1 MNTKDKEG
9 RTPLIN
15 AVIDE
20 QPSKLVLVLLENGAK
35 INIQDKEGKT
45 ALMYSASASDKS
57 DNVLILLLNGAK
69 INMQDKMGYTALKY
83 AVKNENNNII
93 KLLLYADAKVNLPSN
108 IGVTPLMSAA
118 YNNNHDIVKILLE
131 NGAKINLQTQFG
143 DTVYNMAR
151 DGRGDE
157 KIIQLLNMAR
167 DREFENRE
175 VKKKREEF
183 KKKQGELKKTEKK
196 RSKKLAKQK
205 KIKNQCRDLIMQ
217 DDNNNDE
224 WIKEDD
230 RNFILKVGKSHIC
243 HNTDSIQKVINKN
256 YFYECLKINNDIRGA
271 YEPGEDFNNKIK
283 YFKLYPNNELIKY
296 DGDFFNKPLKT
307 KHYILK
313 KTGKKLIG
321 IISSKLAPTVTES
334 FIGKDHCQSGSSQIV
349 YKIVPEKKNKKKIK
363 TNKIVKKKQI
373 GGNKKSIVTLGGIV
387 LSIILLLFK

>member
-1 MNTKDKEG
+1 MQRWTSQQIERNTHNYFTNLLKNKDWHKDLDAFIENEGDEGEEVDITDVTSKIMKMIIDNIIAGPHEFRDEKED
-9 RTPLIN
+9 TI
-15 AVIDE
+15 AD
-20 QPSKLVLVLLENGAK
+20 LVLLMAEEYQTFIKSSDIDIDEYEKKLDELGLELLSGAVRQSVEQMDLK
-35 INIQDKEGKT
+35 IYESQEE
-45 ALMYSASASDKS
+45 L
-57 DNVLILLLNGAK
+57 
-69 INMQDKMGYTALKY
+69 
-83 AVKNENNNII
+83 
-93 KLLLYADAKVNLPSN
+93 
-108 IGVTPLMSAA
+108 
-118 YNNNHDIVKILLE
+118 
-131 NGAKINLQTQFG
+131 
-143 DTVYNMAR
+143 
-151 DGRGDE
+151 
-157 KIIQLLNMAR
+157 
-167 DREFENRE
+167 
-175 VKKKREEF
+175 KKKREEF
-183 KKKQGELKKTEKK
+183 KKKQGELQKTEKK

-349 YKIVPEKKNKKKIK
+349 YKIVPEK
-363 TNKIVKKKQI
+363 VKKKQI